1 MRKNVEKYE
10 CYKNV
15 EIKTFYNMLCPDA
28 NDNFHSIINNSK
40 SEIKCDICELL
51 PIYAKVAEHN
61 CKKKKTYKGILLEI
75 ERNILNFINLIKVDK
90 TKSLIIIQQ
99 HNLRQNIV
107 EILNKHNVNIQY
119 PEYKTTPHYQSSTN
133 VDYIDT
139 ELKEAYEKLL
149 KNKTIAQYFIP

>member
-1 MRKNVEKYE
+1 MGDWFGTGFLGYWFVVGFGDIAIE
-10 CYKNV
+10 
-15 EIKTFYNMLCPDA
+15 LC
-28 NDNFHSIINNSK
+28 S
-40 SEIKCDICELL
+40 
-51 PIYAKVAEHN
+51 Y
-61 CKKKKTYKGILLEI
+61 IL
-75 ERNILNFINLIKVDK
+75 
-90 TKSLIIIQQ
+90 